1 MPLRLIAGFDQRWR
15 DTPVKTAAA
24 CSRSLALYS
33 SLFPSLPLPLCSSIH
48 PLFIPVHLSFA
59 PTSLY
64 LFCLSSS
71 VPSWKKTRV
80 RPQGSERPSCFPATT
95 PRCLLSHARTGQLA
109 RSASWHTR
117 EGGTINKH
125 TKECTCICT
134 LAATPINDTKADPD
148 SNTNTHIGCA
158 VQADVSAAI

>member
-33 SLFPSLPLPLCSSIH
+33 SLIPSLPLSLCSSIH
-48 PLFIPVHLSFA
+48 PLFIPLHLSFA

-71 VPSWKKTRV
+71 VPSWKHVYILKDQRGHLV
-80 RPQGSERPSCFPATT
+80 FPPRFPGACLVMPT
-95 PRCLLSHARTGQLA
+95 PDSWPVALPDTPVKRAALTSTQ
-109 RSASWHTR
+109 RSARAYVHLLPT
-117 EGGTINKH
+117 
-125 TKECTCICT
+125 
-134 LAATPINDTKADPD
+134 NDTKANPD

-158 VQADVSAAI
+158 VEADVSAAI

>member
-48 PLFIPVHLSFA
+48 PLFIPLHLSFA

-64 LFCLSSS
+64 LSCLSSS
-71 VPSWKKTRV
+71 APYILKDQRGHLVFPPQFPGACLVMPALDSWPVALPDIPVKRAALTST
-80 RPQGSERPSCFPATT
+80 Q
-95 PRCLLSHARTGQLA
+95 
-109 RSASWHTR
+109 RSARAYVHLLQHRLMIQRLIQT
-117 EGGTINKH
+117 
-125 TKECTCICT
+125 
-134 LAATPINDTKADPD
+134 
-148 SNTNTHIGCA
+148 
-158 VQADVSAAI
+158 